1 MFSCHN
7 VFRFADPAHV
17 RKSLLDGNKDHVL
30 NQARSELLKQEH
42 QVGPLNNCIEE
53 LQQQAHA
60 QRLAEKLNHEE
71 NNLDYK
77 KNYL

>member
-7 VFRFADPAHV
+7 VFRFTDPANFG
-17 RKSLLDGNKDHVL
+17 KSLLDGNKDHVL
-30 NQARSELLKQEH
+30 DQARSELMKQD
-42 QVGPLNNCIEE
+42 QLGPLNNCIEE

-60 QRLAEKLNHEE
+60 QRLADVLNHEE